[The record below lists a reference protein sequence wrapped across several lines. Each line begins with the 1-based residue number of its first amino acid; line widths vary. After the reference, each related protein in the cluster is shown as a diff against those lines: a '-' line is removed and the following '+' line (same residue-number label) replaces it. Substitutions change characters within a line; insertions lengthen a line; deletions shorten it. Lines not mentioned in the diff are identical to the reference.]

1 MASPEIGWVD
11 VAMFALVVLSAFVG
25 VARGFTF
32 EVLSLAGW
40 FAAWFGGIWLGPLV
54 GPYLPVG
61 EAGSALNRG
70 VAFACAFI
78 VVLVLW
84 GLAARA
90 VARLIGATPLRPL
103 DRLLGALFGTAR
115 GLVVLLALAT
125 VLAHTP
131 AGRAEAWQKSIGA
144 VWLNAMLAALLPLVV
159 QSELEA
165 APAPANS
172 V

>member
-1 MASPEIGWVD
+1 ML
-11 VAMFALVVLSAFVG
+11 ALVVLSMLVG
-25 VARGFTF
+25 AARGFTF

-40 FAAWFGGIWLGPLV
+40 FAAWFAGVWLGPVLA
-54 GPYLPVG
+54 PYLPVG

-90 VARLIGATPLRPL
+90 VASLIGATPLRPL

-115 GLVVLLALAT
+115 GLIVLLALAT
-125 VLAHTP
+125 VLAYTP
-131 AGRAEAWQKSIGA
+131 AGRAEVWRQSIGA
-144 VWLNAMLAALLPLVV
+144 AWLNAVLAALLP
-159 QSELEA
+159 SM
-165 APAPANS
+165 APAEPQALPARS